1 MADHM
6 PDVERLLRQFI
17 EDFEA
22 DRSTRPQAYL
32 EQVGG
37 TDRRELEALIDA
49 YLERAPRRPFDATA
63 YAQSPARHLVDDL
76 TESLEGV
83 GGTWPVVLPRLRHG
97 ARLKRSELVARLAG
111 VLGVPGREEKVER
124 YYHAME
130 QGLLE
135 PAGVSDRV
143 LDALASLTG
152 TTRDALRAAA
162 RGFAPRP
169 GEAGARALFARTAT
183 PDPGFMETTSAGA
196 PAARRRSDEAWDEV
210 DELFRGAVRGPGGTP
225 TS

>member
-1 MADHM
+1 MADQM
-6 PDVERLLRQFI
+6 PDVERLLRRFI

-32 EQVGG
+32 EQVAG

-49 YLERAPRRPFDATA
+49 YLERAPRRSFDAAA

-83 GGTWPVVLPRLRHG
+83 AGTWPVLLPRLRHS
-97 ARLKRSELVARLAG
+97 ARLKRSELVARLAAA
-111 VLGVPGREEKVER
+111 LGVPGREAKVES

-169 GEAGARALFARTAT
+169 GEAGARAAFARTAM
-183 PDPGFMETTSAGA
+183 PDPDFMETKSAA
-196 PAARRRSDEAWDEV
+196 PAAPRRSDEPWDEV
-210 DELFRGAVRGPGGTP
+210 DELFRGVRRPDDAP

>member
-6 PDVERLLRQFI
+6 PDVERLLRRFI

-32 EQVGG
+32 EQVAG

-49 YLERAPRRPFDATA
+49 YLERAPRRPFDAAA
-63 YAQSPARHLVDDL
+63 YAQSPARGLVDDL

-83 GGTWPVVLPRLRHG
+83 AGTWPVLLPRLRHSS
-97 ARLKRSELVARLAG
+97 RLMRSELVSRLA
-111 VLGVPGREEKVER
+111 VALGVSGREEKVGR

-130 QGLLE
+130 QGLLA
-135 PAGVSDRV
+135 PDGVSDRV
-143 LDALASLTG
+143 LDALGSLTG

-162 RGFAPRP
+162 RGFVPPPSSAAP
-169 GEAGARALFARTAT
+169 GTA
-183 PDPGFMETTSAGA
+183 
-196 PAARRRSDEAWDEV
+196 
-210 DELFRGAVRGPGGTP
+210 
-225 TS
+225 

>member
-1 MADHM
+1 
-6 PDVERLLRQFI
+6 
-17 EDFEA
+17 
-22 DRSTRPQAYL
+22 
-32 EQVGG
+32 G
-37 TDRRELEALIDA
+37 TDRRELDALIDA

-63 YAQSPARHLVDDL
+63 YAQSSARHLVDDL

-83 GGTWPVVLPRLRHG
+83 ASTWPVVLPRLRHG

-111 VLGVPGREEKVER
+111 ALGVAGREEKVER

-143 LDALASLTG
+143 LDALAGLTG

-169 GEAGARALFARTAT
+169 GEAGSRTMFARMAR
-183 PDPGFMETTSAGA
+183 PDPEYMETAA
-196 PAARRRSDEAWDEV
+196 AVPAE
-210 DELFRGAVRGPGGTP
+210 
-225 TS
+225 